1 MFDFKIIRA
10 LLFDLGGVVIEISFD
25 RVFDSWSK
33 HSSLNPEQIR
43 DIFYFDEPYQ
53 QHERGEIEPEI
64 YYEHIRSSLNLTATN
79 KQIELGWNK
88 IFSGEIDPVVKQIKE
103 IKNKIPC
110 YAFTNTNR
118 AHQNAWEIC
127 CPSIPLL
134 FKRVFSS
141 WKLGFRKP
149 DPAAFRA
156 VLDSMQ
162 VNGKEVIFFDDTEEN
177 ITAAES
183 LGLQA
188 QLVKS
193 SCDITN
199 ILSRLEEYWDYKEYP
214 TVPRAPTS

>member
-1 MFDFKIIRA
+1 MFNLKIIRA
-10 LLFDLGGVVIEISFD
+10 LLFDLGGVVIEIDFD

-43 DIFYFDEPYQ
+43 DLFYFDEPYQ
-53 QHERGEIEPEI
+53 QYERGEIDPEI
-64 YYEHIRSSLNLTATN
+64 YYKHIRSSLNLTATN

-88 IFSGEIDPVVKQIKE
+88 IFSGEINHVVKHIIDIKD
-103 IKNKIPC
+103 KIPC

-118 AHQNAWEIC
+118 THQNAWEIC
-127 CPSIPLL
+127 CPSIAIL

-141 WKLGFRKP
+141 WKLGLRKP

-162 VNGKEVIFFDDTEEN
+162 IDGKEVIFFDDTEEN

-183 LGLQA
+183 LGLQT

-193 SCDITN
+193 SRDITN
-199 ILSRLEEYWDYKEYP
+199 VLSQLEEC
-214 TVPRAPTS
+214 